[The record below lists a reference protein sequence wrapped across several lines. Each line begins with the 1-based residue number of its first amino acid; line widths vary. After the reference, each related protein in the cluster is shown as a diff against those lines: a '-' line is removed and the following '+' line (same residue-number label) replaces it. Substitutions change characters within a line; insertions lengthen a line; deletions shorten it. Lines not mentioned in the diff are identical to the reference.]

1 MVSRCFVVTD
11 VSIYLNILILPLII
25 AVVSTTN
32 ILGRWIGLTHG
43 PCLEFVF
50 YTISNQTF
58 YIAHTPRSVLT
69 KKRNVLTKRTLLVLE
84 SEQALTKILTQIHTN
99 QTAFEQK
106 EVTTLIIFTVLT
118 DFCSEIT
125 RG

>member
-1 MVSRCFVVTD
+1 MVSRCLVVTD

-69 KKRNVLTKRTLLVLE
+69 KKRNVLTKRTHF
-84 SEQALTKILTQIHTN
+84 ST
-99 QTAFEQK
+99 
-106 EVTTLIIFTVLT
+106 
-118 DFCSEIT
+118 
-125 RG
+125 

>member
-11 VSIYLNILILPLII
+11 VSIYLHILILPLII
-25 AVVSTTN
+25 AVVSTN
-32 ILGRWIGLTHG
+32 NVLRRWIGLTHG

-69 KKRNVLTKRTLLVLE
+69 KKRNVLTKRTHLVLE
-84 SEQALTKILTQIHTN
+84 SEQALTKILSQIITN
-99 QTAFEQK
+99 QTN
-106 EVTTLIIFTVLT
+106 LPIINHDHFWSHKVP
-118 DFCSEIT
+118 
-125 RG
+125 